1 MGQAVTVV
9 ASTSSRPGIVRF
21 EINRCLTGMVHERYQ
36 AGDDILGERP
46 VDDLARCLFG
56 LGGVDYIGVF
66 SNVITVQSTGEAP
79 DIHRIVD
86 AIASLHLHYR
96 EEHEIPSNEILSV
109 PPTTANRRVY
119 LADLTNTGNGIMAL
133 TFPLGVSYVTAYAK
147 QELGDRFD
155 FRLFK
160 FPEALGQAMKD
171 EPPKVLALSNYS
183 WNLELSYKLSALA
196 KKHDPSLVV
205 VFGGPNFPV
214 IPDEKLAFLKQRP
227 AVDFYVELEGE
238 VGFVD
243 LLSKLEASEFD
254 VEAFKQTK
262 EPVGNCSYLSGGE
275 LIDGGIER
283 IADVNMIPSP
293 YLTGLMDEF
302 FELPLSP
309 MLETTRGCPFTCTFC
324 VEGRFSY
331 SRVKSFHMDRVQE
344 ELRYMAERVNGV
356 NELTITDSNFGMNK
370 WDLATAEAIARVQS
384 EFQWPTLVNASTG
397 KNRQERVIETVAVLK
412 GAWVA
417 GSAVQSSDPDVL
429 NNVKRSNISLD
440 AYSGLMDSMNSLS
453 KDALT
458 YSEII
463 LGLPGDTKDKHFDSL
478 RYAVDSQVNRVHM
491 YEATLLTGTD
501 MDSQETRDKF
511 GLVTK
516 FRLIPGGVGSYE
528 FAGEKLNVA
537 EIEEIIVGSNNM
549 SFEQYLSCRK
559 MNLLIETFV
568 NNGLC
573 DEVFAAMRAM
583 GLSVFELLAVI
594 HRHDELYSKKFQNN
608 ITSFIDANCA
618 KLFDSREEVEAS
630 VLGSGDFDRYLAGD
644 LGINELL
651 EHKALLYLD
660 LEDSLE
666 VLLRGLKIVLQENGL
681 LCDST
686 EDYLHQLVAFIACKK
701 QRIQEPEIEIVA
713 SFNYDFG
720 NIEKHDYRVNP
731 LDIDRRLE
739 ESKLRFFHTPIQK
752 EKIRNAVSM
761 YDNHPDG
768 VNRFLGRENIKK
780 LYREFE
786 PV

>member
-21 EINRCLTGMVHERYQ
+21 EINRCLTGMGHERYQ
-36 AGDDILGERP
+36 AGDEILGKRP
-46 VDDLARCLFG
+46 VDDLARYLFD
-56 LGGVDYIGVF
+56 LGGIDFVGVF

-79 DIHRIVD
+79 DVDRIVD
-86 AIASLHLHYR
+86 VIANLHLHYR
-96 EEHEIPSNEILSV
+96 EGTEASNNEILSV

-119 LADLTNTGNGIMAL
+119 LGDLTNTGNGIMAL
-133 TFPLGVSYVTAYAK
+133 TFPLGTSYVAAYAK

-160 FPEALGQAMKD
+160 FPEALGQAMKSD
-171 EPPKVLALSNYS
+171 PPKVLALSNYS

-214 IPDEKLAFLKQRP
+214 ISDEKLTFLKQRP

-238 VGFVD
+238 VGFVN

-254 VEAFKQTK
+254 VDAFKQTK

-324 VEGRFSY
+324 VEGRPTY
-331 SRVKSFHMDRVQE
+331 SRVKSFHIDRVQA

-356 NELTITDSNFGMNK
+356 NELTIADSNFGMNK
-370 WDLATAEAIARVQS
+370 WDLATAEAIAGVQS

-397 KNRQERVIETVAVLK
+397 KNRQERVIETVAVLN

-417 GSAVQSSDPDVL
+417 GSAVQSSDSDVL
-429 NNVKRSNISLD
+429 DNVKRSNISLD
-440 AYSGLMDSMNSLS
+440 AYSDLMDSMNSLG

-501 MDSQETRDKF
+501 MDSRETRDKF

-528 FAGEKLNVA
+528 FAGDKLQVA
-537 EIEEIIVGSNNM
+537 EIEEIIVGSASM
-549 SFEQYLSCRK
+549 TFEEYLSCRK

-573 DEVFAAMRAM
+573 DEVFAAMRTM
-583 GLSVFELLAVI
+583 GLSVFELLAVL
-594 HRHDELYSKKFQNN
+594 HRHDELYSKKFQNSL
-608 ITSFIDANCA
+608 TSFLDANCA
-618 KLFDSREEVEAS
+618 KLFNSREEAETS
-630 VLGSGDFDRYLAGD
+630 VLGCENFDRYLTGD
-644 LGINELL
+644 LGNNELL
-651 EHKALLYLD
+651 EHKALLYSD

-666 VLLRGLKIVLQENGL
+666 VLLRALKIFLQKNDL
-681 LCDST
+681 LNANS
-686 EDYLHQLVAFIACKK
+686 EDYFHQLISFITCKK
-701 QRIQEPEIEIVA
+701 QRIQEPDVEVIA
-713 SFNYDFG
+713 QFNYDFV
-720 NIEKHDYRVNP
+720 NIEKHDYRVSP
-731 LDIDRRLE
+731 LDIDRKRE
-739 ESKLRFFHTPIQK
+739 DSKLRFFHTPTQK
-752 EKIRNAVSM
+752 EQIRNAVSM